1 MIHQRKKYVTYIEGE
16 KRVSIAVIVCQSAI
30 RQFLAVTHTWHL
42 REVKCATLIQSTWRR
57 FLASE
62 YFIFVVSD
70 VIVCQSVAR
79 RMIASVRYKSV
90 LAKREM
96 VSAAAKIQAAYV
108 GYTARKNYLLAVNCV
123 VTCQRAAR
131 RMMAIRELQEL
142 RQLLWAKEFVRKE
155 TAATKI
161 RAAYLGYIARSDYF
175 ITISSVITLQGAVRV
190 MIAKNMARVRR
201 MHVQWDKEVRAAQH
215 HKGATLIQAT
225 WRRYFASKQEMAAVS
240 IQKTYRGFGERLM
253 YRVLLADVITTQT
266 IVRRWSAI
274 RQLYMRRLS
283 QMARKGSATKAREN
297 NAATKIRGA
306 YLGYTARISFLI
318 MVKRVITCQ
327 SAIRAMAAR
336 KQLLIARDAATKIQ
350 SAYHGYYF
358 RMEYIVTVNCVI
370 ACQAAVR
377 RMLAQKKLGELR
389 NIQDAAATK
398 IRAAYLGYISRVNYA
413 LTVVDIVTIQKSLRG
428 YHARKVVAVVR
439 GRHLLDVKAATRIQS
454 CWRCFKAQSDYAF
467 LICGLISLQAK
478 IRQLLAKMELT
489 RRRRHW
495 HEANH
500 CATRIQSCWRSYKA
514 QVDYAIVI
522 LAVISIQSFIR
533 MCSALKKRGQL
544 SVLFR
549 AESLMNLEKGGVL
562 AIQERWKEFSGRKRI
577 VSERIILEN
586 KAATAIV
593 SEMLIIHTTPCVT
606 LSCFLIHPILLVRTL
621 PLLFLLA
628 ILLPWVPRLPTMC
641 LKVGRHSQNS
651 SLYEKI

>member
-1 MIHQRKKYVTYIEGE
+1 
-16 KRVSIAVIVCQSAI
+16 
-30 RQFLAVTHTWHL
+30 
-42 REVKCATLIQSTWRR
+42 
-57 FLASE
+57 
-62 YFIFVVSD
+62 
-70 VIVCQSVAR
+70 
-79 RMIASVRYKSV
+79 
-90 LAKREM
+90 
-96 VSAAAKIQAAYV
+96 
-108 GYTARKNYLLAVNCV
+108 
-123 VTCQRAAR
+123 
-131 RMMAIRELQEL
+131 
-142 RQLLWAKEFVRKE
+142 
-155 TAATKI
+155 
-161 RAAYLGYIARSDYF
+161 
-175 ITISSVITLQGAVRV
+175 
-190 MIAKNMARVRR
+190 
-201 MHVQWDKEVRAAQH
+201 
-215 HKGATLIQAT
+215 
-225 WRRYFASKQEMAAVS
+225 
-240 IQKTYRGFGERLM
+240 
-253 YRVLLADVITTQT
+253 
-266 IVRRWSAI
+266 
-274 RQLYMRRLS
+274 
-283 QMARKGSATKAREN
+283 MARKGSATKAREN

-350 SAYHGYYF
+350 SAYRGYYF

-467 LICGLISLQAK
+467 LICGLISFQAK

-544 SVLFR
+544 SVLLR

-606 LSCFLIHPILLVRTL
+606 LSCFLIHPILLVRA
-621 PLLFLLA
+621 FSFSNLA
-628 ILLPWVPRLPTMC
+628 SVGTETSYNVP
-641 LKVGRHSQNS
+641 
-651 SLYEKI
+651 